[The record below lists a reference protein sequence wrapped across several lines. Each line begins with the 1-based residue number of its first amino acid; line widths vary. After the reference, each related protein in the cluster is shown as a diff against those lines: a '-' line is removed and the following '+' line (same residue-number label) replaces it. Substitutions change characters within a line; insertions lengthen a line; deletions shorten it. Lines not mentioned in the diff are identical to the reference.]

1 MPIVADGQAPYA
13 PPATV
18 LSIIEGFRDRGL
30 QTPFT
35 IEVLTRAGVSE
46 SLAPRTLQSLK
57 LLDLVDAQGEPTQQF
72 TDLAKAPQA
81 EFADRLAAILHAAY
95 QDVFKFVNLDVDD
108 YQRVRDAFRHYKPRG
123 QQERM
128 VTLFLHLAHTA
139 GLTDE
144 ILKPPRAAKAPRKNS
159 NTYDQQKK
167 MRKATKPQP
176 APGPSVTGEP
186 AAQPEFTAGPTQP
199 SSGQH
204 PLIRGLIQS
213 LPESGSEWP
222 QRARQAWV
230 NAALANFNL
239 VYELPPGDREGGD
252 RDP

>member
-1 MPIVADGQAPYA
+1 MPIAADGQAPYA

-18 LSIIEGFRDRGL
+18 LSIIEGYRDRGL

-35 IEVLTRAGVSE
+35 LEVLTRAGVSE
-46 SLAPRTLQSLK
+46 SLGPRTLQSLK
-57 LLDLVDAQGEPTQQF
+57 LLDLLDADGEPTQLF
-72 TDLAKAPQA
+72 TDLAKAPEA
-81 EFADRLAAILHAAY
+81 EVDDRLAAILHGVY
-95 QDVFKFVNLDVDD
+95 QDVFKFVNLDEDD

-128 VTLFLHLAHTA
+128 VTLFLHLCHEA

-144 ILKPPRAAKAPRKNS
+144 ILKPPRTAKPAKPGTNRSRNKP
-159 NTYDQQKK
+159 QKK
-167 MRKATKPQP
+167 
-176 APGPSVTGEP
+176 PSAP
-186 AAQPEFTAGPTQP
+186 AASRSATPPPKAETEFTPSPAP

-222 QRARQAWV
+222 QRARNAWV
-230 NAALANFNL
+230 KAALANFEL
-239 VYELPPGDREGGD
+239 VYELPPEDRKGGD
-252 RDP
+252 PSP

>member
-18 LSIIEGFRDRGL
+18 LSIVGGYRNRGL

-35 IEVLTRAGVSE
+35 LDVLTRAGVSE
-46 SLAPRTLQSLK
+46 SLGPRTLQALK
-57 LLDLVDAQGEPTQQF
+57 LLDLVDADGEPTEALN
-72 TDLAKAPQA
+72 DLAKAPQA
-81 EFADRLAAILHAAY
+81 EFAERLATILHNVY
-95 QDVFKFVNLDVDD
+95 QDVFKFVNLNEDD
-108 YQRVRDAFRHYKPRG
+108 YQRVRDAFRHYTPRG

-128 VTLFLHLAHTA
+128 VTLFLHLCHEA

-144 ILKPPRAAKAPRKNS
+144 ILKPPRSVKASKPASDQSRSQPRKKAKAPAASQDAPSPPKVEAEFAPS
-159 NTYDQQKK
+159 
-167 MRKATKPQP
+167 P
-176 APGPSVTGEP
+176 A
-186 AAQPEFTAGPTQP
+186 P

-222 QRARQAWV
+222 QRARTAWV
-230 NAALANFNL
+230 KAALANFEL
-239 VYELPPGDREGGD
+239 VYELPPEDRKGGD
-252 RDP
+252 PSP

>member
-18 LSIIEGFRDRGL
+18 LSIVEGFRDRGL

-35 IEVLTRAGVSE
+35 LEVLNRAGVSE
-46 SLAPRTLQSLK
+46 SLGPRTLQSLK
-57 LLDLVDAQGEPTQQF
+57 LLDLVDADGEPTQAF
-72 TDLAKAPQA
+72 TGLAKAPEA
-81 EFADRLAAILHAAY
+81 EVGDRLAAILHSVY
-95 QDVFKFVNLDVDD
+95 QDVFKFVNLDEDD

-128 VTLFLHLAHTA
+128 VTLFLHLCKEA

-144 ILKPPRAAKAPRKNS
+144 ILKPPRTGKASKPATNRQRS
-159 NTYDQQKK
+159 QPQKK
-167 MRKATKPQP
+167 AAAATAPAVSRSAVPPPKPE
-176 APGPSVTGEP
+176 T
-186 AAQPEFTAGPTQP
+186 EFTPSPTP

-222 QRARQAWV
+222 ERARNAWV
-230 NAALANFNL
+230 RAALANFEL
-239 VYELPPGDREGGD
+239 VYELPPEDRNGGD
-252 RDP
+252 SSS

>member
-18 LSIIEGFRDRGL
+18 LSMIEGFRDRGL

-57 LLDLVDAQGEPTQQF
+57 LLDLVDGSGEPTQRF

-81 EFADRLAAILHAAY
+81 EFADRLAAVLHAAY
-95 QDVFKFVNLDVDD
+95 QDVFKFVNLEVDD

-128 VTLFLHLAHTA
+128 VTLFLHLAHEA

-144 ILKPPRAAKAPRKNS
+144 ILKPPRAKGS
-159 NTYDQQKK
+159 S
-167 MRKATKPQP
+167 ATKAVRARLRVTEPRQVVDVARSVQEVP
-176 APGPSVTGEP
+176 KAELEPPTPS
-186 AAQPEFTAGPTQP
+186 P

-222 QRARQAWV
+222 RRSREAWV
-230 NAALANFNL
+230 RAALANFDL
-239 VYELPPGDREGGD
+239 VYELSPDDYEGGGPD
-252 RDP
+252 S

>member
-18 LSIIEGFRDRGL
+18 LSIIQGFRDRGL

-35 IEVLTRAGVSE
+35 LDVLARAGVSE
-46 SLAPRTLQSLK
+46 SLGPRTLQSLK
-57 LLDLVDAQGEPTQQF
+57 LLDLVDADGEPTQLF
-72 TDLAKAPQA
+72 NDLAKAPQA
-81 EFADRLAAILHAAY
+81 EVGDRLVAILHSVY
-95 QDVFKFVNLDVDD
+95 QDVFKFVNLDEDD

-128 VTLFLHLAHTA
+128 VTLFLHLCHEA
-139 GLTDE
+139 GLTEE
-144 ILKPPRAAKAPRKNS
+144 ILKPPRTAKTSKPATNRQGSQPPKKAKAPAASRS
-159 NTYDQQKK
+159 T
-167 MRKATKPQP
+167 A
-176 APGPSVTGEP
+176 APPKVET
-186 AAQPEFTAGPTQP
+186 EFTPSPAP

-222 QRARQAWV
+222 ERARNAWV
-230 NAALANFNL
+230 KAALANFEL
-239 VYELPPGDREGGD
+239 VYDLPPEDRNGGD
-252 RDP
+252 PSP